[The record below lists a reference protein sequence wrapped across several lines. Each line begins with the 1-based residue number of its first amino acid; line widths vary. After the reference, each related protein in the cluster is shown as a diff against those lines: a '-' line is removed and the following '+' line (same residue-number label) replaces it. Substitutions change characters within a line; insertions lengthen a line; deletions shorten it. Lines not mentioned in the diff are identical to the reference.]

1 MGRVLLGILAKIPF
15 VRSFAGTVLLVAA
28 ICTVGLGACGSSTN
42 GDPPAPLFDAGALV
56 DHHVS
61 PDVSLVERDGAA
73 DVLECGPENIAP
85 AEASNDEG
93 DAPLCLTCAA
103 YGVATAVGPVPAQ
116 LPELSGLAASRRHP
130 GILYAHNDSGDTA
143 RFFALNERAELQA
156 EMDVPGAV
164 ATDWEDIAV
173 GPCPIGSCVYVG
185 DIGDNNARRT
195 EYVIYRIAEP
205 ETLPSDGSAFNTPAE
220 RFPFVYPDGPHNAE
234 TLLVHPSTG
243 RIFVVTKVA
252 GVTATVYELP
262 LPLTPDVTA
271 TLVLVTP
278 VSLPASAGLITGGSF
293 HPCADRL
300 LLRTYGSPYEFSL
313 RAGAALEAIFTADPV
328 AVPAALEI
336 QGEAVTYSFD
346 GNSYFT
352 SSETVAGTPPA
363 VLSVVSCP

>member
-1 MGRVLLGILAKIPF
+1 

-28 ICTVGLGACGSSTN
+28 TCTVGVGACGNSTN
-42 GDPPAPLFDAGALV
+42 GELPAPLFDAGAMV
-56 DHHVS
+56 DHDLS
-61 PDVSLVERDGAA
+61 PDVSLVEMDGAA
-73 DVLECGPENIAP
+73 DGSDCGAEHIAP
-85 AEASNDEG
+85 ADSSIVDG
-93 DAPLCLTCAA
+93 DAPSCLTCAA
-103 YGVATAVGPVPAQ
+103 YGVVSTAGPIPAQ

-143 RFFALNERAELQA
+143 RFFAINERAELQA
-156 EMDVPGAV
+156 EMDLPGAV

-173 GPCPIGSCVYVG
+173 GPCPSGSCVYAG

-195 EYVIYRIAEP
+195 EYIIYRIAEP
-205 ETLPSDGSAFNTPAE
+205 ETLPSDGSAINTPAE

-252 GVTATVYELP
+252 GAAGTVYELP

-271 TLVLVTP
+271 TLVLVTA
-278 VSLPASAGLITGGSF
+278 VSLPPSAGLITGGSF
-293 HPCADRL
+293 HPCDDRL
-300 LLRTYGSPYEFSL
+300 LLRTYGSLYEFS
-313 RAGAALEAIFTADPV
+313 RPANAAFEAVFTADPA
-328 AVPAALEI
+328 AVPAALET

-352 SSETVAGTPPA
+352 SSETVAGTPPT